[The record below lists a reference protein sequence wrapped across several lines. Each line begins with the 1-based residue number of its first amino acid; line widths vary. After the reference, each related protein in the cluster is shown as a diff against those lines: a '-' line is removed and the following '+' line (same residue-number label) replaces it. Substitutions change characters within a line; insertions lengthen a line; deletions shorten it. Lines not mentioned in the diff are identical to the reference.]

1 MAPAPMWTAVRL
13 QPHRERLAL
22 TELAR
27 AGFETYCPR
36 VLHRRVAHGRKI
48 ETTPLLFPGY
58 VFVLIVAQWQA
69 ARWMPGVIGFV
80 MGGERPARV
89 RDAVIDEL
97 KGRERN
103 GIIKLPE
110 KPKPGSR
117 VDFQVNER
125 LRIRTGPLR
134 GLFGLYAGQ
143 APHDRIMVL
152 MQILGASRP
161 IGFAVGDVIRA

>member
-1 MAPAPMWTAVRL
+1 MAIWSAVRL

-36 VLHRRVAHGRKI
+36 ILHRRVAQGRKI

-58 VFVLIVAQWQA
+58 VFVLIVAQWHA
-69 ARWMPGVIGFV
+69 ARWVPGVIGFV

-89 RDAVIDEL
+89 PDAVIDEL

-117 VDFQVNER
+117 VDFRSMSACELRLARCAVSSAFMPAKRRATGSSCSWSCLEARER
-125 LRIRTGPLR
+125 WSWRSAT
-134 GLFGLYAGQ
+134 
-143 APHDRIMVL
+143 
-152 MQILGASRP
+152 
-161 IGFAVGDVIRA
+161 

>member
-1 MAPAPMWTAVRL
+1 MAQWSAVRL
-13 QPHRERLAL
+13 QPYREQLAL
-22 TELAR
+22 NELAR
-27 AGFETYCPR
+27 AGYETYCPR
-36 VLHRRVAHGRKI
+36 ILHRRVAHGRKI
-48 ETTPLLFPGY
+48 ETTPPLFPGY
-58 VFVLIVAQWQA
+58 VFVAIVMQWYSA
-69 ARWMPGVIGFV
+69 HYAPGVIGFV

-89 RDAVIDEL
+89 PDAMIDEL
-97 KGRERN
+97 KGRERK

-125 LRIRTGPLR
+125 LWIRTGPLR

-161 IGFAVGDVIRA
+161 IEFAVGDVIRA

>member
-1 MAPAPMWTAVRL
+1 MAQWSAVRL
-13 QPHRERLAL
+13 QPYRERLAL
-22 TELAR
+22 NELAL
-27 AGFETYCPR
+27 AGYETYCPR
-36 VLHRRVAHGRKI
+36 ILHRRVAHGRKI

-58 VFVLIVAQWQA
+58 AFVAIVMQWYSA
-69 ARWMPGVIGFV
+69 HYAPGVIGFV

-89 RDAVIDEL
+89 PDAMIDEL
-97 KGRERN
+97 KGRERK

-117 VDFQVNER
+117 VDFQLNER

-161 IGFAVGDVIRA
+161 IEFAVGDVIRA

>member
-1 MAPAPMWTAVRL
+1 MAIWSAVRL

-36 VLHRRVAHGRKI
+36 ILHRRVAQGRKI

-58 VFVLIVAQWQA
+58 VFVLIVAQWHA
-69 ARWMPGVIGFV
+69 ARWVPGVIGFV

-89 RDAVIDEL
+89 PDAVIDEL

-125 LRIRTGPLR
+125 LRIKVGPLR

-143 APHDRIMVL
+143 APRDRILVL
-152 MQILGASRP
+152 MELLGGARP
-161 IGFAVGDVIRA
+161 VELAIGDVSRAS